1 MKLTT
6 ETPRVIIEDF
16 AREIELR
23 KDKGPKP
30 ETEVIYFRR
39 EHEDRTTR
47 PVMLVP
53 NELLRFRKDN
63 GRVSS
68 DVLSHEKLNGPL
80 IEKDESTQ
88 KLLAEFLSRKDHE
101 KTKELV
107 NSIKHTGQDKAAIIT
122 KDGFLINGNRRKL
135 ALDRLSEK
143 TGDPAFRFMKVVIL
157 PGKDDEGGPPT
168 LKEIEQIENRYQL
181 QSEGK
186 AEYYKFDRALSIK
199 RKIDLGMSLKE
210 QLHDDPNYVDLPE
223 KAFEKELK
231 KYEEEYLKPL
241 ECIDRYLDSLGR
253 EGMYNTISTGM
264 TDPQGRWE
272 SFLEYYKNIWKK
284 LKSPKT
290 LARMNL
296 TEEDAGVF
304 EAISFKIIRQRE
316 IPGMKTSRVIREL
329 PKMIENKDAQKEL
342 RKILK
347 VDDLLEDEESI
358 DSEGEFLNLKDY
370 DKRWSAKNSETIIR
384 QVKKAMALVDYQH
397 ERDLP
402 INLLEDAY
410 RKLTHDNMDA
420 SDIPMPEIHNA
431 KRIVKDIIK
440 VSQELD
446 SFFYHAEKKYKKL
459 VKKH

>member
-1 MKLTT
+1 
-6 ETPRVIIEDF
+6 
-16 AREIELR
+16 
-23 KDKGPKP
+23 
-30 ETEVIYFRR
+30 
-39 EHEDRTTR
+39 
-47 PVMLVP
+47 
-53 NELLRFRKDN
+53 
-63 GRVSS
+63 
-68 DVLSHEKLNGPL
+68 
-80 IEKDESTQ
+80 
-88 KLLAEFLSRKDHE
+88 
-101 KTKELV
+101 
-107 NSIKHTGQDKAAIIT
+107 
-122 KDGFLINGNRRKL
+122 
-135 ALDRLSEK
+135 
-143 TGDPAFRFMKVVIL
+143 
-157 PGKDDEGGPPT
+157 
-168 LKEIEQIENRYQL
+168 
-181 QSEGK
+181 
-186 AEYYKFDRALSIK
+186 
-199 RKIDLGMSLKE
+199 
-210 QLHDDPNYVDLPE
+210 
-223 KAFEKELK
+223 
-231 KYEEEYLKPL
+231 
-241 ECIDRYLDSLGR
+241 
-253 EGMYNTISTGM
+253 
-264 TDPQGRWE
+264 
-272 SFLEYYKNIWKK
+272 
-284 LKSPKT
+284 
-290 LARMNL
+290 MNL

-370 DKRWSAKNSETIIR
+370 EKRWSAKNSETIIR